1 MQDNYLVP
9 ANSKKQTLIFG
20 FMTKTDL
27 IIGGVGLFITF
38 MLLLAIPVTELWG
51 VILIL
56 SPLAIAAFL
65 IFPIPNYH
73 NVRIFFTEFYNFHF
87 KNRRKYIWRGWCYKY
102 EQPDEQ

>member
-1 MQDNYLVP
+1 MRDSYLVP

-20 FMTKTDL
+20 FLKPNDM
-27 IIGGVGLFITF
+27 IIGGVGLAITF

-56 SPLAIAAFL
+56 TPLAISAFL

-73 NVRIFFTEFYNFHF
+73 NVRTFIGEFYKFHF

-102 EQPDEQ
+102 EQPDE